1 MFSEEAGNARKGI
14 AEASKASVPSVGH
27 LWSYARYATRIGK
40 FSPNRLEQEHARNKI
55 ARKADDG

>member
-40 FSPNRLEQEHARNKI
+40 ISPDRLE
-55 ARKADDG
+55 